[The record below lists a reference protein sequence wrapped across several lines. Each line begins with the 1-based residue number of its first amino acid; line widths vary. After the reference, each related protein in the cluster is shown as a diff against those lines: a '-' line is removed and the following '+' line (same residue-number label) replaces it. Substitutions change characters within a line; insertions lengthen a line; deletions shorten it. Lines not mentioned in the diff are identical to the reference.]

1 MGAARKFKFEVI
13 PEISGLQSA
22 QLVMAKYRRQAARRR
37 ERLAI
42 AKAKAKAKRQHEKLY
57 GRLTWKE
64 EMFCRAYIANEGK
77 VYKSAL
83 DAGYKNACEG
93 SYLLN
98 LPKVQNRIAQL
109 MQEAFGDPTMNIK
122 KVMKNLEKFANRE
135 IQDDPGN
142 DRNTIAANVE
152 LAKMMGAYTEKVRLE
167 NANSG
172 GISLSDLDLPLE
184 TKKMLLAAIRE
195 AKAKKEMEA
204 AQAPDEDEDEYED
217 KDEDDFEEDA
227 REAG

>member
-1 MGAARKFKFEVI
+1 MGAARKYEVT
-13 PEISGLQSA
+13 PEISGVQSA

-42 AKAKAKAKRQHEKLY
+42 AKAKAKAKRKAERDHERKY
-57 GRLTWKE
+57 GRLTYKE
-64 EMFCRAYIANEGK
+64 EMFCRHYIASEGK
-77 VYKSAL
+77 VCESAL
-83 DAGYKNACEG
+83 KAGYASQCQG
-93 SYLLN
+93 SFLLD
-98 LPKVQNRIAQL
+98 LPKVQERIAQL

-122 KVMKNLEKFANRE
+122 KVMKNLEEFANRE

-167 NANSG
+167 NAGNG
-172 GISLSDLDLPLE
+172 GISLNDLNLPLE

-204 AQAPDEDEDEYED
+204 AQAPDEDEDNP
-217 KDEDDFEEDA
+217 FEEDA